1 MEVLAVGAG
10 CSAGAS
16 VLLALGGREEDP
28 KSLLTCLSSQN
39 GELHERSCLKK

>member
-16 VLLALGGREEDP
+16 VLLALGGKDR
-28 KSLLTCLSSQN
+28 
-39 GELHERSCLKK
+39 RILKAC